1 MESNHPTPSPTPE
14 TTPTPVAVAHPAPT
28 VAPSTA
34 TGSKALA
41 ITALV
46 LAIVSVVI
54 GLAWFIAAPL
64 AIVAIILSIVALA
77 KHANGKGQSIA
88 ALIVSGISL
97 IFFVPFWALFS
108 LGLLIGIQQAA
119 EEYRVDAE
127 YQSEQQTEGN
137 SELFN

>member
-1 MESNHPTPSPTPE
+1 MDSNHPAQPPAPE
-14 TTPTPVAVAHPAPT
+14 TTPTPT
-28 VAPSTA
+28 

-54 GLAWFIAAPL
+54 GLIWFVAAPL
-64 AIVAIILSIVALA
+64 AIVAIILAIVALV
-77 KHANGKGQSIA
+77 KHANGKGRSIA
-88 ALIVSGISL
+88 ALVIGGVSL
-97 IFFVPFWALFS
+97 IFLVPFWALIS
-108 LGLLIGIQQAA
+108 LVALSGIQQAA

-127 YQSEQQTEGN
+127 YQSEQQVEDN